1 MRNRLEKRTEFPIR
15 CSSDCYV
22 EYNAQAMLVCL
33 CIENRPPVYDAGTYC
48 IQKEGDLMKKYNVP
62 LSDVE
67 IRDLQREQMATMRNN
82 AKILENT
89 MVSQQFQQM
98 QQMQQQS
105 IAMMQNMLLR

>member
-1 MRNRLEKRTEFPIR
+1 
-15 CSSDCYV
+15 
-22 EYNAQAMLVCL
+22 
-33 CIENRPPVYDAGTYC
+33 
-48 IQKEGDLMKKYNVP
+48 MKKYNVP

>member
-1 MRNRLEKRTEFPIR
+1 
-15 CSSDCYV
+15 
-22 EYNAQAMLVCL
+22 
-33 CIENRPPVYDAGTYC
+33 
-48 IQKEGDLMKKYNVP
+48 MKKYNVP

-98 QQMQQQS
+98 QQMQHQS